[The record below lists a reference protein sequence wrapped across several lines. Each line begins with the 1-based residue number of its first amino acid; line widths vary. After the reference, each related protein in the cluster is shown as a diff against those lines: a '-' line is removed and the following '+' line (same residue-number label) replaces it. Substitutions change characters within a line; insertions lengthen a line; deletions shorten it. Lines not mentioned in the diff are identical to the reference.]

1 MAMGDADLGMFRAPP
16 CGAVASAPSPAAPL
30 DAARGLGIVDD
41 KNADRLWGCGE
52 VSTDNNGDVAAAD
65 AFALAAR
72 RAFARRTAA
81 ARPSATALCRD
92 VDASLPSS
100 LRTVVQTHAAHSQ
113 SMVVVVV
120 VVVHVAVDVTNL
132 ILTRFRA
139 ILRRLSVK
147 VTDQGME
154 SFMGFSPS

>member
-1 MAMGDADLGMFRAPP
+1 MAMGDADLGMCRAPP

-41 KNADRLWGCGE
+41 TNADRLWGCGE

-100 LRTVVQTHAAHSQ
+100 LCTVVQTHATHSQ
-113 SMVVVVV
+113 SVVVVV
-120 VVVHVAVDVTNL
+120 VAVDVTYL